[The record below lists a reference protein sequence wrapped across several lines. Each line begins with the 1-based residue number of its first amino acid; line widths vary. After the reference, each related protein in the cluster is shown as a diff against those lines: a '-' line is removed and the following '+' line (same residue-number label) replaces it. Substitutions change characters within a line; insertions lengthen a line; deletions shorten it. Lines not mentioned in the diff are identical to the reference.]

1 MIINDSIEE
10 LINEKKREEDVREL
24 AFRRAK
30 ENFIITANRFIKYKD
45 YINGIDSFDEFKRIK
60 KAEMSGD
67 K

>member
-1 MIINDSIEE
+1 MIIKDLIEE

-30 ENFIITANRFIKYKD
+30 ENFIIAANRFIKYKD
-45 YINGIDSFDEFKRIK
+45 YINGIDSFNEFQRMR

>member
-1 MIINDSIEE
+1 MIIKDLIEE

-30 ENFIITANRFIKYKD
+30 ESFNIAANRFIKYKD
-45 YINGIDSFDEFKRIK
+45 YVNGIDSFDEFKRIK